1 MRDARG
7 TVLIKY
13 TIFILYYSIFFK
25 NNVLLRILS
34 MLVEITP
41 VLSCA
46 NTILEY
52 RQKSIEILLYT
63 VVDAALPQLSSK
75 VWTL

>member
-1 MRDARG
+1 
-7 TVLIKY
+7 
-13 TIFILYYSIFFK
+13 
-25 NNVLLRILS
+25 